1 MVAGYQ
7 GTYNDA
13 LVGPSLGVTFQGAF
27 VNIAG
32 LAKGMITIS
41 PAAVAANTTV
51 EQTFTVPGLIV
62 GDVLNVQKPSA
73 QAGLGLVN
81 ERVSAPNTMAIT
93 FVNSTAS
100 SITPTANEVYLF
112 TVVR

>member
-1 MVAGYQ
+1 
-7 GTYNDA
+7 
-13 LVGPSLGVTFQGAF
+13 
-27 VNIAG
+27 
-32 LAKGMITIS
+32 
-41 PAAVAANTTV
+41 
-51 EQTFTVPGLIV
+51 
-62 GDVLNVQKPSA
+62 VLNVQKPTA

-100 SITPTANEVYLF
+100 SITPTPNEVYLF